1 MKKFALIIV
10 SVIMIFSLN
19 SCVSFRKS
27 MIKDDLLEIKTE
39 NVHMIDGE
47 YEYNGYEYVRNDNV
61 KSGTAGNVGDIL
73 DVQSPLINTCDR
85 LRIKSVPLMKDKM
98 YEIQFIFLKENE
110 VKYLFKYDAELK
122 KGLLLLKNYTSKCH
136 GVPYLLG
143 GCQVSQSRMGLT
155 KNKNLLI
162 QKYKDNSGALLLFFW
177 SGYTINYAEKYKRI
191 NQ

>member
-85 LRIKSVPLMKDKM
+85 LRIQSVPLMKDKM

>member
-1 MKKFALIIV
+1 MKKFALTIVLIIIV
-10 SVIMIFSLN
+10 FSLS
-19 SCVSFRKS
+19 SCVSFGKS
-27 MIKDDLLEIKTE
+27 MIKDDLLELKKE

-47 YEYNGYEYVRNDNV
+47 YEYNGYEYVRNINV
-61 KSGTAGNVGDIL
+61 KSDRAGNVGDIL
-73 DVQSPLINTCDR
+73 DVQSSLINNCDR
-85 LRIKSVPLMKDKM
+85 VRIKSVPLVKDKM
-98 YEIQFIFLKENE
+98 YEIQFAFLKDNE

-122 KGLLLLKNYTSKCH
+122 KGILLLKNYISKCH

-155 KNKNLLI
+155 KNQNLLI

-191 NQ
+191 N

>member
-73 DVQSPLINTCDR
+73 DVQGSLINTCDR

-143 GCQVSQSRMGLT
+143 GCQVSQSRIGLT

>member
-1 MKKFALIIV
+1 MKNLVLIMV
-10 SVIMIFSLN
+10 STIMTFSLS

-27 MIKDDLLEIKTE
+27 MIKDDWLEVKKE

-47 YEYNGYEYVRNDNV
+47 YDYNGYEYVRNDNV
-61 KSGTAGNVGDIL
+61 KSDTAGSVGDMFVVESL
-73 DVQSPLINTCDR
+73 LTNNCDR
-85 LRIKSVPLMKDKM
+85 VRIKSVPLTKDKM
-98 YEIQFIFLKENE
+98 YEIQFVFLKDNE

-122 KGLLLLKNYTSKCH
+122 KGMLLLKNYNSKCH

-155 KNKNLLI
+155 RDKNLLI
-162 QKYKDNSGALLLFFW
+162 QNYKDNSGALLLFFW

-191 NQ
+191 K